1 MLARTTFRT
10 RQIWMDSPDL
20 KWNSRLVSLA
30 SSYSGKHPLSSPQPM
45 VRTTSDTNFT
55 DFSRIFQG
63 ERFIKKLSI
72 LNPPL
77 NT

>member
-1 MLARTTFRT
+1 
-10 RQIWMDSPDL
+10 MDSPDL
-20 KWNSRLVSLA
+20 KWNSHLVSLA

-63 ERFIKKLSI
+63 QITVFKEKDLLKNSAFLI
-72 LNPPL
+72 LP
-77 NT
+77 

>member
-1 MLARTTFRT
+1 
-10 RQIWMDSPDL
+10 MDSPDL

-63 ERFIKKLSI
+63 QITVFKEKDLLTNSAFLI
-72 LNPPL
+72 LP
-77 NT
+77 